1 MNISDFRRPIAIL
14 KRENYLFIATDDYLP
29 GLWRYDLKGNHLEFI
44 SLEKNNISNPCSINI
59 FEKDKIV
66 IFDSNS
72 FHFHILD
79 MNLKSIENFC
89 INS

>member
-59 FEKDKIV
+59 FEKD
-66 IFDSNS
+66 
-72 FHFHILD
+72 
-79 MNLKSIENFC
+79 
-89 INS
+89 